1 MAQRPTSSR
10 RDSNSQYQGRDRR
23 YDDYDRE
30 YGDSAYV
37 HRDDGGTRSTRT
49 YKRRSLSSS
58 SRGTSGGSTR
68 DGAASTRSRDNEAPQ
83 QSQSVRPLTE
93 SLNTQRRTDAHG
105 AKGPRYY
112 KQHQPSIFTRLASQ
126 WWNRLLGA
134 AYEGTFAGQEEMY
147 ASHKTSRDFIW
158 NTIGAACWGLL
169 FPILTIVITW
179 LAGVELAGMFSLA
192 FVTGSLLMILANF
205 GMRTYQVSDLEEAH
219 TFTDYQITRVLTCV
233 AMLVVGYI
241 YCSIRGYESLM
252 FTISMGV
259 YVYKMV
265 DGLADVYEGR
275 LQQVDKMYLAG
286 ISQAFRSVVVFVV
299 FTLALIITHDVGVA
313 SVAMAVAALASF
325 FFLTLP
331 LTLFETPRSR
341 GWSISSI
348 VTLFKQCAPLFV
360 ALFLYGFVDA
370 MPKFVMEGALAYD
383 SQLYFNAIYFPAQ
396 MILIIVQLIYKPL
409 LVRLANVWAD
419 PTMHKKFDLV
429 IIAMGVII
437 VVIVVLMILF
447 MGWAGISIMSFL
459 YGLDFEPYR
468 GLVYVMLVTG
478 GLTAGIDF
486 LYQVITVLRRQK
498 DVMKLYL
505 IAFGFSLFV
514 PFLLINFTGLPGA
527 ILAYLILMC
536 ILFVLLLI
544 EYVGIRRRFEISPQD
559 AVAQF
564 ISDGG
569 LDRTSTLR
577 TEAVAGEAPADYE
590 KASWEVERHARESVA
605 SRVPRTPDGHQ
616 QPGHQPPHPPASF
629 GGEQETGQVSSLST
643 PDGYTK
649 PYVPGGGVRPT
660 SRD

>member
-1 MAQRPTSSR
+1 MAQRPTNRDYSERQGERRSR
-10 RDSNSQYQGRDRR
+10 DY
-23 YDDYDRE
+23 YDDGPAYEDRWDE
-30 YGDSAYV
+30 
-37 HRDDGGTRSTRT
+37 GTRQTRT

-58 SRGTSGGSTR
+58 ARGTSGGR
-68 DGAASTRSRDNEAPQ
+68 DASSGRPSSRETQHREQTEPV
-83 QSQSVRPLTE
+83 VRPLTD
-93 SLNTQRRTDAHG
+93 SLDMHRKRSADG

-112 KQHQPSIFTRLASQ
+112 KQHRSSIITRLASQ

-134 AYEGTFAGQEEMY
+134 AAEGTFAGQEEMY

-158 NTIGAACWGLL
+158 NTVGAACWGML

-179 LAGVELAGMFSLA
+179 LVGVEQAGMFSLA
-192 FVTGSLLMILANF
+192 FVTGSLLMILANY
-205 GMRTYQVSDLEEAH
+205 GMRTYQVSDLDEVH
-219 TFTDYQITRVLTCV
+219 SFGDYQITRIITCV
-233 AMLVVGYI
+233 AMLLVGYI
-241 YCSIRGYESLM
+241 YCSIRGYEALM

-286 ISQAFRSVVVFVV
+286 ISQAFRSVLVFIV
-299 FTLALIITHDVGVA
+299 FSIALVITHDLGVA

-331 LTLFETPRSR
+331 LTLFESPRSR

-348 VTLFKQCAPLFV
+348 VTLFKQCSPLFV

-419 PTMHKKFDLV
+419 PKMHKRFDIV
-429 IIAMGVII
+429 IIAMFAII
-437 VVIVVLMILF
+437 VVIVVLMMLF
-447 MGWAGISIMSFL
+447 MGWAGISLLSVL

-536 ILFVLLLI
+536 ILFVLLVV
-544 EYVGIRRRFEISPQD
+544 EYVGIRRRYEKSPED
-559 AVAQF
+559 AVAEF
-564 ISDGG
+564 IADGG
-569 LDRTSTLR
+569 LDQTSTLM
-577 TEAVAGEAPADYE
+577 TEAVAGEAPADYA
-590 KASWEVERHARESVA
+590 KASWEVERHARAAAAPRHGAGESPSGSGAHHEAA
-605 SRVPRTPDGHQ
+605 SP
-616 QPGHQPPHPPASF
+616 
-629 GGEQETGQVSSLST
+629 EQVSSLST

-649 PYVPGGGVRPT
+649 PYVPGDGVRPT
-660 SRD
+660 RK